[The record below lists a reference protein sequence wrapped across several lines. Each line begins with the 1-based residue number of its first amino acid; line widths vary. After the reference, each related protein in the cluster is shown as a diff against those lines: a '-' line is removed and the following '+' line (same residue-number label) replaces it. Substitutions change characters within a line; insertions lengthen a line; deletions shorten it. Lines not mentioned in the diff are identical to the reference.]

1 MEGGVTYA
9 SIASSTLML
18 SYNLPLT
25 YQAGFF
31 WGVVWHP
38 LARIW
43 MVAPHENTTSDVKNR
58 QKISKKLT
66 GGGSRSAE
74 IMSQGQKNWKPR
86 SAQGMFLQVVISL
99 CTTFGESTPLST
111 LPAPRRS
118 SYLCPSPHQDD
129 IPKAGWSVGL
139 SSLALRKSS
148 PKYSIQKISPK

>member
-1 MEGGVTYA
+1 MQGVIYA
-9 SIASSTLML
+9 SIASSTPML

-31 WGVVWHP
+31 WGVVWQP

-43 MVAPHENTTSDVKNR
+43 MVAPHDNTTSDVKNS

-66 GGGSRSAE
+66 GGGSGSAE
-74 IMSQGQKNWKPR
+74 IMSQGRKNWKTR

-99 CTTFGESTPLST
+99 CTSFGESIPLST
-111 LPAPRRS
+111 LPAPRS
-118 SYLCPSPHQDD
+118 SYLCPSPYQDD
-129 IPKAGWSVGL
+129 TPKVGWSVSL